1 MATTSVLILIWSK
14 ITVTEDDEN
23 ILPLIGKMAKSN
35 NYIYGRVL
43 TYPVFDI
50 ISYIIFFPQSE
61 VDAILALY

>member
-1 MATTSVLILIWSK
+1 MMRTF
-14 ITVTEDDEN
+14 
-23 ILPLIGKMAKSN
+23 LPLIGKMAKSN